1 MELEITEQNDNPLL
15 NRQEVKVVIKHNEDS
30 TPRRNQVIKNLS
42 EQLKAK
48 KELVIIDHLKNAYGK
63 TETHGYAKI
72 YSDKES
78 LEQIETKPSM
88 DRHKDID
95 SHSSGSKTEKAPTEE
110 AEETPSGSK
119 TEKAPNE
126 EAVESPAEEEEQK
139 DE

>member
-15 NRQEVKVVIKHNEDS
+15 NRQEVKVVIKHSEDS

-48 KELVIIDHLKNAYGK
+48 RELVIIDHLKNAYGK

-78 LEQIETKPSM
+78 LTRIETKPSM

-95 SHSSGSKTEKAPTEE
+95 SHSSESKDEKAPAEEEAVEAPPEE
-110 AEETPSGSK
+110 AEE
-119 TEKAPNE
+119 E
-126 EAVESPAEEEEQK
+126 ESK

>member
-15 NRQEVKVVIKHNEDS
+15 NRQEVKVVIKHSEDS
-30 TPRRNQVIKNLS
+30 TPRRNQVIKGLS

-48 KELVIIDHLKNAYGK
+48 RELVIIDHLKNAYGK

-78 LEQIETKPSM
+78 LTRIETKPSI

-95 SHSSGSKTEKAPTEE
+95 SHSSENKTEKAPVEE
-110 AEETPSGSK
+110 AEE
-119 TEKAPNE
+119 A
-126 EAVESPAEEEEQK
+126 PAEEEEQK
-139 DE
+139 NE

>member
-15 NRQEVKVVIKHNEDS
+15 NRQEVKVVIKHSENS

-48 KELVIIDHLKNAYGK
+48 RELVIIDHLKNAYGK

-78 LEQIETKPSM
+78 LTRIETKPSIG
-88 DRHKDID
+88 RHKDID
-95 SHSSGSKTEKAPTEE
+95 SHSSENKAEKAPVEE
-110 AEETPSGSK
+110 AEE
-119 TEKAPNE
+119 APAE
-126 EAVESPAEEEEQK
+126 EAEEAPAEEEEQK
-139 DE
+139 NE

>member
-15 NRQEVKVVIKHNEDS
+15 NRQEVKVVIKHSEDS

-48 KELVIIDHLKNAYGK
+48 RELVIIDHLKNAYGK

-78 LEQIETKPSM
+78 LTKIETKPSM

-95 SHSSGSKTEKAPTEE
+95 SHSSENKAEKAPTGEPEE
-110 AEETPSGSK
+110 APAEEP
-119 TEKAPNE
+119 E
-126 EAVESPAEEEEQK
+126 EAPAEEEEQK